1 MLSPELGADMR
12 RRGFITLLGGTAATW
27 PLATR
32 AQQGDGMRQ
41 IGVLMGFA
49 ESDRQGKA
57 FVAAFREGSPES
69 RVGGRPQY
77 WDRNSLGGGR
87 ELTQRFAKELV
98 ELQLDLIL
106 SGH

>member
-1 MLSPELGADMR
+1 MTTHQPQRA
-12 RRGFITLLGGTAATW
+12 IAAATKE
-27 PLATR
+27 PNGA
-32 AQQGDGMRQ
+32 ADEGQ
-41 IGVLMGFA
+41 
-49 ESDRQGKA
+49 A

-77 WDRNSLGGGR
+77 SDRNSLGGGR

>member
-1 MLSPELGADMR
+1 MR
-12 RRGFITLLGGTAATW
+12 RREFIMLLGGSVATS
-27 PLATR
+27 PLAAR
-32 AQQGDGMRQ
+32 AQEGDGMRQ

-49 ESDRQGKA
+49 ESDRQGQA

-69 RVGGRPQY
+69 RVGGRPQHS
-77 WDRNSLGGGR
+77 DRNSLGGGR